1 MHTGNF
7 FGFEIIIVIC
17 MIILNAIFASYEMAL
32 ATIFKSR
39 LVVLKNQKKKGADAS
54 LFMKDKMEA
63 SLAVIQLAITLV
75 GAIAATTGGAGIS
88 ETLKPYFIATMGF
101 SELLAEVIS
110 LIIFVVPLSCAII
123 IFGELVPKTF
133 ALNNREWVCLK
144 LSPVMKV
151 LSIIAY
157 PIVRVFEIIVK
168 KIVGFSS
175 KKIIDQ
181 SQNEEKTVIY
191 ELKAAASLARSLRL
205 IGLSQEKI
213 VLSAADLS
221 SRTISG
227 IMLPS
232 SEISMIPIHLN
243 LSDALIKAQLD
254 MHTRF
259 PVCEI
264 ENEPQTIK
272 GYINFKDIVSALKV
286 NPEDCSIKGITRP
299 IKKVRDEALISDVLA
314 QMINEKAHIAIV
326 ITEEDRVAGLVTL
339 EDIVEEF
346 VGEIEDEFDRL
357 PNHFHQFGSS
367 WIVGGGVPI
376 DIIESKL
383 NIVLKKSSLEG
394 KYVSLAEWV
403 FKKLGR
409 IPNRGEIVQIESLQI
424 TVRKLRRKKIYECV
438 IDVINK

>member
-1 MHTGNF
+1 MDTGNF

-39 LVVLKNQKKKGADAS
+39 LIVLKNQKKKGADAS

-175 KKIIDQ
+175 KKITGQ
-181 SQNEEKTVIY
+181 LQNEEKTVIH

-264 ENEPQTIK
+264 ENDPQAIT

-286 NPEDCSIKGITRP
+286 NPEDCSIEGITRP

-346 VGEIEDEFDRL
+346 VGEIEDEFDRML
-357 PNHFHQFGSS
+357 SISRF
-367 WIVGGGVPI
+367 
-376 DIIESKL
+376 
-383 NIVLKKSSLEG
+383 
-394 KYVSLAEWV
+394 
-403 FKKLGR
+403 
-409 IPNRGEIVQIESLQI
+409 
-424 TVRKLRRKKIYECV
+424 
-438 IDVINK
+438 